1 MDLLARVKQKNSQL
15 IKREIQ
21 LELLLGKNLNGDV
34 PHAGMLIFVI
44 APFCAGFLA
53 HRLSRY
59 SLGVQLIHAFLPLG
73 PLFQRFGDIPI
84 NFKKMS

>member
-1 MDLLARVKQKNSQL
+1 MDLLDRVKQKNSQL
-15 IKREIQ
+15 IKREIE
-21 LELLLGKNLNGDV
+21 LEVLLGRSLNGDV

-59 SLGVQLIHAFLPLG
+59 SFGVQLLHAFLPLG

-84 NFKKMS
+84 NFKR